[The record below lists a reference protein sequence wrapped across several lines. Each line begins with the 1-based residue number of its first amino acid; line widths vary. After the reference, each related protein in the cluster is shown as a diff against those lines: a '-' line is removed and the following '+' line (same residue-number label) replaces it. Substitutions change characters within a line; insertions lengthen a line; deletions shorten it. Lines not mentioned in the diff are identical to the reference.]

1 LKGSSEKGALQ
12 RKRLGK
18 QMKPWSHI
26 LSILVFL
33 SFLVGCGAHLP
44 KQRDQ
49 IVLLPD
55 PDGKVGVIKV
65 TTEGGS
71 QILDKPGYATQVED
85 LSKPPGAP
93 QPINEKEM
101 MSVFGPALSAQPD
114 LTSRFIQFILYFE
127 SDTTKL
133 THEAEELLREVVK
146 TIKSRKSKEI
156 YVLGHTDRVGT
167 EEYNIKLSSRR
178 AYYVRDRIIFNGIKS
193 SALVVSFHGEAVP
206 LVYTEDDI
214 PEPRNRRVEVIVR

>member
-1 LKGSSEKGALQ
+1 
-12 RKRLGK
+12 
-18 QMKPWSHI
+18 MKPWSNI
-26 LSILVFL
+26 LLIWFFL
-33 SFLVGCGAHLP
+33 SLLAGCDAHLP

-65 TTEGGS
+65 ITEGGS

-85 LSKPPGAP
+85 LSKPPIAP
-93 QPINEKEM
+93 QPIIEKEM

-114 LTSRFIQFILYFE
+114 LTGRFTPFILYFE

-133 THEAEELLREVVK
+133 THEAEELLREVVR
-146 TIKSRKSKEI
+146 TIKNRKSKEI

-167 EEYNIKLSSRR
+167 EGYNIKLSSRR
-178 AYYVRDRIIFNGIKS
+178 AYYVRDRLIFNGIKS
-193 SALVVSFHGEAVP
+193 NALVVSFHGEAVP

>member
-1 LKGSSEKGALQ
+1 
-12 RKRLGK
+12 
-18 QMKPWSHI
+18 MKPWSNI
-26 LSILVFL
+26 LIVWLL
-33 SFLVGCGAHLP
+33 LPLLTGCGAHLP

-65 TTEGGS
+65 ITEGGG

-85 LSKPPGAP
+85 LNKPPIAP
-93 QPINEKEM
+93 KPIDEKEM
-101 MSVFGPALSAQPD
+101 LSVFGPALSAQPD
-114 LTSRFIQFILYFE
+114 LTGRFISFILYFE

-133 THEAEELLREVVK
+133 THEAEGLLLEVVR
-146 TIKSRKSKEI
+146 TIKNRKSNEI

-167 EEYNIKLSSRR
+167 EVYNIRLSTRR
-178 AYYVRDRIIFNGIKS
+178 AYYVRDRLIFNGIKS
-193 SALVVSFHGEAVP
+193 SALVVSFHGEATP
-206 LVYTEDDI
+206 MVYTEDEV

>member
-1 LKGSSEKGALQ
+1 
-12 RKRLGK
+12 
-18 QMKPWSHI
+18 MKPWSN
-26 LSILVFL
+26 FL
-33 SFLVGCGAHLP
+33 LFWLLLFLLAGCGAHLP

-65 TTEGGS
+65 ITEGGT

-85 LSKPPGAP
+85 LSKPPIAP
-93 QPINEKEM
+93 TPINEKEM
-101 MSVFGPALSAQPD
+101 MSVFGAALSAQPD
-114 LTSRFIQFILYFE
+114 LTGRFISFILYFE

-133 THEAEELLREVVK
+133 THEAEGLLSEVMR
-146 TIKSRKSKEI
+146 TIKNRKSKEI

-167 EEYNIKLSSRR
+167 EVYNIGLSSRR
-178 AYYVRDRIIFNGIKS
+178 AYYVRDRLVFNGIKS

-206 LVYTEDDI
+206 LVYTEDEI
-214 PEPRNRRVEVIVR
+214 PEPSNRRVEVIVR

>member
-1 LKGSSEKGALQ
+1 
-12 RKRLGK
+12 
-18 QMKPWSHI
+18 MKPWSI
-26 LSILVFL
+26 IFL
-33 SFLVGCGAHLP
+33 IWFFLFLLAGCGAHLP

-71 QILDKPGYATQVED
+71 QILDKPGYATQVENINN
-85 LSKPPGAP
+85 PPVVP
-93 QPINEKEM
+93 QPVSEKEM

-114 LTSRFIQFILYFE
+114 LTNRFIQFILYFE

-133 THEAEELLREVVK
+133 THEAEGLLSEVVR
-146 TIKSRKSKEI
+146 TIKNRKSKEI

-167 EEYNIKLSSRR
+167 EEYNIRLSSRR
-178 AYYVRDRIIFNGIKS
+178 AIYIRDRIIFSGIKS

-206 LVYTEDDI
+206 LVFTEDDT